1 MRKVW
6 PSRGSRTAHRVFAS
20 RAVVG
25 AAVLA
30 SRYMAAVQHRI
41 DAQAFHRA
49 GRGRGGRPVVVE
61 ERQQLGGVVRR
72 GDSLGPGVEVQPSSA
87 SCAFLLHGQQPGSSS
102 TRPPVPAARAALGS
116 STGVPSSSFPSSP
129 SFLPSLVAANL
140 WGKSMGSVVQGV
152 VAGDWALIGGRLG
165 FGAPEG
171 RRGSSA
177 SVPAATRRASG
188 GAGEHGTRGG
198 RRYRVGRG
206 RRLRAGHERASAG
219 RRKGHRKIGADLR
232 VPHGSERRA
241 AGLVVRG
248 LVG

>member
-1 MRKVW
+1 
-6 PSRGSRTAHRVFAS
+6 
-20 RAVVG
+20 
-25 AAVLA
+25 LA
-30 SRYMAAVQHRI
+30 SRYMAAVQHRS

-72 GDSLGPGVEVQPSSA
+72 GDAPGPGVEVQPSPA
-87 SCAFLLHGQQPGSSS
+87 SCASLLHGQQPGGSW
-102 TRPPVPAARAALGS
+102 TRPPAPAARAALGS
-116 STGVPSSSFPSSP
+116 SMGVPSSSLPSPP

-140 WGKSMGSVVQGV
+140 WGKSMGGAVQGV
-152 VAGDWALIGGRLG
+152 AAGDWALIGGQLG

-171 RRGSSA
+171 RYEGWPSQ
-177 SVPAATRRASG
+177 SG
-188 GAGEHGTRGG
+188 GAGERGTRGG
-198 RRYRVGRG
+198 RRNRVGRG

-219 RRKGHRKIGADLR
+219 MRKGHRKIGADLR